1 MYIVVN
7 GMNIYLGQGTLTV
20 GGRINV
26 WPASSL
32 TRLDLTKV
40 ESVLLFVSSEAVE
53 SNLFKLEITKPL
65 W

>member
-1 MYIVVN
+1 ME
-7 GMNIYLGQGTLTV
+7 GIYLGQRTLTV
-20 GGRINV
+20 GRRINV

-53 SNLFKLEITKPL
+53 SNLIKLEIP
-65 W
+65 